1 MENTERRLQHVQQTV
16 DEVTVIMHENLDKV
30 EERGEKMQD
39 LDKRAELLRSKSQK
53 FSKTA
58 VKVKRR
64 KWWENTKMKLL
75 LGAVILVVVVV
86 LIIIIAMASK
96 GNAST
101 PEAVQSDTKTTVAQ
115 SGTQSGGGGAD

>member
-1 MENTERRLQHVQQTV
+1 MENTDRRLQQVQQTV
-16 DEVTVIMHENLDKV
+16 DEVTVIMHENLDRV

-64 KWWENTKMKLL
+64 KWWQNKKMKLL

-96 GNAST
+96 GNASN
-101 PEAVQSDTKTTVAQ
+101 PDAVQPDAETTVAQ
-115 SGTQSGGGGAD
+115 KQDKDCGVLFV